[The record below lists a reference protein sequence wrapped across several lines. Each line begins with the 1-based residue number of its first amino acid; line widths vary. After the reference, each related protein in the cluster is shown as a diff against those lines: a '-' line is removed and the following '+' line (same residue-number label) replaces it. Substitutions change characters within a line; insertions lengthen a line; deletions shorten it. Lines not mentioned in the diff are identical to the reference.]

1 MHPVTLVEESP
12 FAAFSAHPRIC
23 LLYNAQFVGLS
34 SAMLWFDG
42 KTSWTVVS
50 DLPRCYLLA
59 GLSWNKGLTQRF
71 YGAEA
76 QQVPHF
82 EAGLSDRENQ
92 IPKTPEE
99 FREWAIEDMPRLA
112 ALIEEKLNLEHK
124 LSLGVEVS
132 AESLELPLV
141 EDSAGRGNQT
151 ANVYLVAHPEAFLQK
166 RTPTSPW
173 DRLLH
178 FWITDDEYGR
188 LFDLLHGTAASK
200 RDFQMLARI
209 AEQDV
214 YGSLA
219 FQFADVVVLAAECEV
234 IAGDSNAQVGEIVE
248 KILLVCRSAMA
259 YNLGLVVEGN

>member
-1 MHPVTLVEESP
+1 VQPFTSTEAEPLLRAVSKMHPVTLVEESP

-188 LFDLLHGTAASK
+188 LFDYCTARQRPSGTFRCWHGLRNKTCTAVLLSSSPMSWYLP
-200 RDFQMLARI
+200 RNAR
-209 AEQDV
+209 
-214 YGSLA
+214 
-219 FQFADVVVLAAECEV
+219 
-234 IAGDSNAQVGEIVE
+234 
-248 KILLVCRSAMA
+248 LLRAIRMRRLERS
-259 YNLGLVVEGN
+259 